1 MTTMRNSIAPHVRTE
16 QTSRHMISD
25 VLLAC
30 AALCIFSIFNYGSR
44 PIWIVLLSMLSAIAS
59 EALCCLIRRHNL
71 QSLLDGSA
79 AVTGAI
85 IGLVMS
91 PMVAYWVPMIGSAL
105 AIMLAKAPFGG
116 YGRNVF
122 NPAAV
127 GIAILSYCAPSQ
139 LFTYPA
145 IGAGMQLPL
154 TMTLTENEVALG
166 TSIAAQIRAGATP
179 TVNRL
184 HLLLGDFVGPIGA
197 TATIVLLACAAY
209 FIFRRTASAWTI
221 LPYLITCSIIAW
233 FTPCAGL
240 DQLHS
245 TAAQLCAGYIL
256 FTGVFLLNDPVTT
269 PRFWL
274 GRVVYG
280 ILAGA
285 LVMLLQRVGRV
296 EAGCC
301 FAILIVNA
309 LSPIIDRWS
318 YYAFRHISRLVRI
331 RQEVKA
337 HE

>member
-1 MTTMRNSIAPHVRTE
+1 MNNNLAPHIRTE
-16 QTSRHMISD
+16 QKSHHMTLD
-25 VLLAC
+25 VLI
-30 AALCIFSIFNYGSR
+30 AAAVLCVFSVFNYGMR
-44 PIWIVLLSMLSAIAS
+44 PVYIVLLSMLAAIVS
-59 EALCCLIRRHNL
+59 EVLCCLIRRKPL
-71 QSLLDGSA
+71 RTLLDGSA

-91 PMVAYWVPMIGSAL
+91 PMVAYWVPMVGSAF
-105 AIMLAKAPFGG
+105 AIIVAKAPFGG

-122 NPAAV
+122 NPAAA
-127 GIAILSYCAPSQ
+127 GIAILSYCTPRR

-154 TMTLTENEVALG
+154 AMEIGAEDVAIG
-166 TSIAAQIRAGATP
+166 TSLAAQIRSGATP

-209 FIFRRTASAWTI
+209 FIFRRSASAWTI
-221 LPYLITCSIIAW
+221 LPYLFTCTIIAW
-233 FTPCAGL
+233 FTPCTGL
-240 DQLHS
+240 AILHS
-245 TAAQLCAGYIL
+245 TAAQLCAGYVL

-280 ILAGA
+280 VLTGA
-285 LVMLLQRVGRV
+285 LVMLLQHVGRV
-296 EAGCC
+296 EAGSC
-301 FAILIVNA
+301 FAILIMNA

-318 YYAFRHISRLVRI
+318 YYAWRNITHLLRI
-331 RQEVKA
+331 RREVKA

>member
-1 MTTMRNSIAPHVRTE
+1 MNNNLAPHIRTE
-16 QTSRHMISD
+16 QKSIHMTLD
-25 VLLAC
+25 VLI
-30 AALCIFSIFNYGSR
+30 AAAVLCVFSVFNYGMR
-44 PIWIVLLSMLSAIAS
+44 PLYIVLASMLAAIVS
-59 EALCCLIRRHNL
+59 EALCCLIRRKSL
-71 QSLLDGSA
+71 RALLDGSA

-91 PMVAYWVPMIGSAL
+91 PMVAYWVPMVGSAF
-105 AIMLAKAPFGG
+105 AIIVAKAPFGG

-122 NPAAV
+122 NPAAA
-127 GIAILSYCAPSQ
+127 GIAILSYCTPRR

-154 TMTLTENEVALG
+154 AMEIGAEDVAIG
-166 TSIAAQIRAGATP
+166 TSLAAQIRSGATP

-197 TATIVLLACAAY
+197 TATIILLACAAY
-209 FIFRRTASAWTI
+209 FIIRRSASAWTI
-221 LPYLITCSIIAW
+221 LPYLVTCAIIAW
-233 FTPCAGL
+233 CTPCASLGM
-240 DQLHS
+240 LHS
-245 TAAQLCAGYIL
+245 IAAQLCAGYVL

-280 ILAGA
+280 VLTGA
-285 LVMLLQRVGRV
+285 LVMLLQQVGRV
-296 EAGCC
+296 EAGSC
-301 FAILIVNA
+301 FAILIMNA

-318 YYAFRHISRLVRI
+318 YYAWRYVTNLLRI
-331 RQEVKA
+331 RREVKA

>member
-1 MTTMRNSIAPHVRTE
+1 MRNALAPHVRTE
-16 QTSRHMISD
+16 QTSRHMILD
-25 VLLAC
+25 VLIAG
-30 AALCIFSIFNYGSR
+30 AILCVFSIFNYGSR
-44 PIWIVLLSMLSAIAS
+44 PIWIVLAGMVSALIT
-59 EALCCLIRRHNL
+59 EAICCFIRRQTL
-71 QSLLDGSA
+71 QPLLDGSA

-91 PMVAYWVPMIGSAL
+91 PMAAYWVPMVGASL
-105 AIMLAKAPFGG
+105 AILIAKAPFGG

-127 GIAILSYCAPSQ
+127 GIAILSYCAPTQ
-139 LFTYPA
+139 MFTYPA

-154 TMTLTENEVALG
+154 DFTLVTDKVALG
-166 TSIAAQIRAGATP
+166 TSLAAQIRAGATP

-197 TATIVLLACAAY
+197 TATIILLACAAY

-221 LPYLITCSIIAW
+221 LPYFITCGIVAW

-240 DQLHS
+240 GQLHG

-280 ILAGA
+280 VLAGA

-296 EAGCC
+296 EAGSC
-301 FAILIVNA
+301 FAILLVNA

-318 YYAFRHISRLVRI
+318 YYAYQRITRLMRI
-331 RQEVKA
+331 RREVKA

>member
-1 MTTMRNSIAPHVRTE
+1 V
-16 QTSRHMISD
+16 
-25 VLLAC
+25 
-30 AALCIFSIFNYGSR
+30 Y
-44 PIWIVLLSMLSAIAS
+44 IVLLSMLAAIVS
-59 EALCCLIRRHNL
+59 EALCCLARRKPL
-71 QSLLDGSA
+71 RTLLDGSA

-91 PMVAYWVPMIGSAL
+91 PMVAYWVPMVGSAF
-105 AIMLAKAPFGG
+105 AILVAKAPFGG

-122 NPAAV
+122 NPAAA
-127 GIAILSYCAPSQ
+127 GIAILSYCTPTRM
-139 LFTYPA
+139 FTYPA
-145 IGAGMQLPL
+145 IGAGMKLPL
-154 TMTLTENEVALG
+154 TMSIDAEDIAIG
-166 TSIAAQIRAGATP
+166 TSLAAQIRAGATP

-209 FIFRRTASAWTI
+209 FIFRRSASAWTI
-221 LPYLITCSIIAW
+221 LPYLITCTIIAW
-233 FTPCAGL
+233 FTPCTGL
-240 DQLHS
+240 AILHS
-245 TAAQLCAGYIL
+245 TAAQLCAGYVL

-280 ILAGA
+280 VLTGA

-296 EAGCC
+296 EAGSC
-301 FAILIVNA
+301 FAILIMNT

-318 YYAFRHISRLVRI
+318 YYAWRNITRLLRI
-331 RQEVKA
+331 RREVRA